1 LVSRLHVAVVGT
13 PSPSPCAWG
22 RVSVLTCMK
31 GVMTDASETWLAQA
45 ALLDRGWTVA
55 GIRRF
60 LGDPDATKPNPR
72 YRSAS
77 PMRLW
82 AIDRVEAA
90 EATPEWARWVK
101 ASEVRRQAGLKVAD
115 RKRAELAAMVKAVHI
130 SIAPATLEMA
140 TARAIRSFND
150 RAATRAYGD
159 YDPATPDS
167 DPAFLA
173 RITVNYL
180 RHERTSYDALGAQL
194 FGLVGREEAHDLLRE
209 RVLAAIADAYPSLAA
224 ECATQVRQ
232 AAEQAHLRW

>member
-1 LVSRLHVAVVGT
+1 
-13 PSPSPCAWG
+13 
-22 RVSVLTCMK
+22 
-31 GVMTDASETWLAQA
+31 
-45 ALLDRGWTVA
+45 
-55 GIRRF
+55 
-60 LGDPDATKPNPR
+60 
-72 YRSAS
+72 
-77 PMRLW
+77 
-82 AIDRVEAA
+82 
-90 EATPEWARWVK
+90 
-101 ASEVRRQAGLKVAD
+101 
-115 RKRAELAAMVKAVHI
+115 MVKAVHI